1 MDKNTIKM
9 ANEQNLINGEQTQF
23 RSGDEAVRNGRAG
36 GIASGEARRRKRTLR
51 QIAEML
57 AEKKVNITN
66 PDGTREQVTM
76 DVALV
81 QRQYQKAVM
90 DGDTTA
96 AKFIGELLGELKT
109 NIGIEAD
116 GMAIVVKGDTAS
128 NLTKI
133 LSNENE

>member
-1 MDKNTIKM
+1 MDKNAIIM
-9 ANEQNLINGEQTQF
+9 ANEQNLEGHGFGEQTASEQ
-23 RSGDEAVRNGRAG
+23 REIARAG

-57 AEKKVNITN
+57 AEKNVNITN

-109 NIGIEAD
+109 NIGIE
-116 GMAIVVKGDTAS
+116 GGGLNVIVRSEEEAE
-128 NLTKI
+128 KI
-133 LSNENE
+133 RNIGKLGI